1 MHVLMEKPVAS
12 TVADAQRVIE
22 AADRSTAQLGVCF
35 QNRYNPT
42 SRVLREVLDDGRFGE
57 VRGARASVTWSRD
70 ESYYLASPWRGRWAT
85 AGGGVLINQAIH
97 TLDLLQWF
105 LGDVTG
111 VRGAASTLWLGNV
124 IEVEDTASMALTH
137 VGGRH
142 SIFYATNCHVE
153 NSPVTI
159 EILTESATLLLD
171 SDLLVWHPDGRREVL
186 AQRPVVAGEKA
197 YWGAS
202 HALLI
207 DDYYRQVGVGLPFW
221 IDAREAAK
229 SLNILT
235 AVYDQSRLAGRE
247 ELAHS

>member
-1 MHVLMEKPVAS
+1 M
-12 TVADAQRVIE
+12 
-22 AADRSTAQLGVCF
+22 
-35 QNRYNPT
+35 
-42 SRVLREVLDDGRFGE
+42 
-57 VRGARASVTWSRD
+57 
-70 ESYYLASPWRGRWAT
+70 
-85 AGGGVLINQAIH
+85 LINQAIH

-171 SDLLVWHPDGRREVL
+171 RDLLVWHPDGRREVL
-186 AQRPVVAGEKA
+186 AERPVVAGEKA